1 MGEDVWGVEDAV
13 FYMLAS
19 DHDLE
24 AKEDELGDFFKIMI
38 LLSRVGLGVYRGILL
53 SKFSK

>member
-1 MGEDVWGVEDAV
+1 MEEDVWGVEDVV

-24 AKEDELGDFFKIMI
+24 AKEDELEDFFK
-38 LLSRVGLGVYRGILL
+38 L
-53 SKFSK
+53 

>member
-19 DHDLE
+19 DHVLE
-24 AKEDELGDFFKIMI
+24 AKEDELGEFFK
-38 LLSRVGLGVYRGILL
+38 LFFYYLG
-53 SKFSK
+53 